1 LPLSRSTPHT
11 AGREPAWARSIPGPQ
26 DALPDEAE
34 PFLEWVLI
42 ERNRPATTVRA
53 YRQDLAKF
61 VAFLGC
67 HGYRLDQHMD
77 KASARVVL
85 PGCCSRPR

>member
-1 LPLSRSTPHT
+1 VSDRVIAHPNLPTVQTRRTPTSPVTRLPRRCAVGATHT
-11 AGREPAWARSIPGPQ
+11 AHSWPPPRVG
-26 DALPDEAE
+26 ALPDEVE
-34 PFLEWVLI
+34 QYLEWVLI

-67 HGYRLDQHMD
+67 HG
-77 KASARVVL
+77 
-85 PGCCSRPR
+85 